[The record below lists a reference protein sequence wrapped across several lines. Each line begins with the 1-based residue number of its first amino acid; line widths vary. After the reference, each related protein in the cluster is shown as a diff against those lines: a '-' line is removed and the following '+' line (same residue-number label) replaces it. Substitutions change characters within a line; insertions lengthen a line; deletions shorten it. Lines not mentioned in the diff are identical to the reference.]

1 MQKLMAMRD
10 SAKIEIQTTLD
21 KFLVT
26 LKQYNEAMLAPT
38 PNERVHKKLNKQA
51 IDQVTKL
58 YKTIESKVWQM
69 GTSLSPEQKQKI
81 LAALEK
87 SNGSK
92 DFLGSLGK
100 AYGEALK

>member
-1 MQKLMAMRD
+1 M
-10 SAKIEIQTTLD
+10 E
-21 KFLVT
+21 
-26 LKQYNEAMLAPT
+26 
-38 PNERVHKKLNKQA
+38 
-51 IDQVTKL
+51 QVTKL

-69 GTSLSPEQKQKI
+69 GTSLAPEQKQKI
-81 LAALEK
+81 LTAMKE